1 MSREVYFND
10 CAGRRDGYL
19 NIDLF
24 SPSQSLADSNTGNF
38 KNSNKTCRYLLL
50 LYIVLTICLLIG

>member
-10 CAGRRDGYL
+10 CARRRDGYL

-24 SPSQSLADSNTGNF
+24 SPVKASLTQILVTLKID
-38 KNSNKTCRYLLL
+38 NKTCRYLLL
-50 LYIVLTICLLIG
+50 LYIVLNICLPIG